1 MKCNT
6 NLCFFLNLKDE
17 PVIHIFANCFKSK
30 KFWTSFNEVSIKD
43 IIDIHL
49 SIPQSAIIGFA

>member
-17 PVIHIFANCFKSK
+17 PVIHIFANCFKS
-30 KFWTSFNEVSIKD
+30 FNEVSIKD